1 MAFLVGREVLII
13 FNLTYPVFAVGHIVV
28 DICLIFRIMPSAH
41 PFTAETLL
49 GHQITGQFLAY
60 VRRYDIL
67 PQQDPA
73 NHTRQ
78 GMFPDPNTGL
88 YLLKRATRSN
98 GEMAGDIIPLN
109 QLRSLVDVA
118 PRFGKKAD
126 SRLTNANSLSFATE
140 FWLNKYF
147 DKELFYSLS

>member
-1 MAFLVGREVLII
+1 
-13 FNLTYPVFAVGHIVV
+13 
-28 DICLIFRIMPSAH
+28 MPSAH
-41 PFTAETLL
+41 PFTAETLP

-67 PQQDPA
+67 PQRDPA

-78 GMFPDPNTGL
+78 GIFPDPNTGL
-88 YLLKRATRSN
+88 FLLKRATRSN
-98 GEMAGDIIPLN
+98 SEMAGDIIPLN

-118 PRFGKKAD
+118 PRFGKKANP
-126 SRLTNANSLSFATE
+126 RLTNSDSLSFASE

-147 DKELFYSLS
+147 DKELFYALS